1 MKNTDLG
8 KENMGLDRLF
18 EETRKR
24 MGASREDRL
33 KAARDRSE
41 AFNRRATEDFAAQQM
56 NRELLART
64 CSL

>member
-1 MKNTDLG
+1 
-8 KENMGLDRLF
+8 MGLDRLF

>member
-1 MKNTDLG
+1 VKNTDLG
-8 KENMGLDRLF
+8 KENMGLERLF

-41 AFNRRATEDFAAQQM
+41 AFNRRAAEDFAAQRM
-56 NRELLART
+56 DRDLLART

>member
-1 MKNTDLG
+1 VKNTDLG

-24 MGASREDRL
+24 MGANREERL

-41 AFNRRATEDFAAQQM
+41 EFNRRAAEDFAAQQM
-56 NRELLART
+56 NREVLART

>member
-8 KENMGLDRLF
+8 KDNMGLDRLF

-33 KAARDRSE
+33 KAARNRSE

-56 NRELLART
+56 NRDLLART